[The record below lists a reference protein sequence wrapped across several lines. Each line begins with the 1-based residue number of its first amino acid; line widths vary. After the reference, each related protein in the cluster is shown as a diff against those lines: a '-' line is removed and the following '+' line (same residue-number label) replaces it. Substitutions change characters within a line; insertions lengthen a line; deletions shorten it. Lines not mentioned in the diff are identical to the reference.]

1 MELETKAQWLMQPT
15 QRHLLFSAG
24 FWRNMMLVQFDLIN
38 AGVLPMGTALLR
50 LLDFWV
56 RNRLPPRSLGLLP
69 REVEA
74 AATTAASAE
83 GLVRADEEHAEDEE
97 EKLV

>member
-38 AGVLPMGTALLR
+38 SGILPMYVGLLR

-56 RNRLPPRSLGLLP
+56 FNRLPPRDLGLLP
-69 REVEA
+69 RDEVR
-74 AATTAASAE
+74 SR
-83 GLVRADEEHAEDEE
+83 LPY
-97 EKLV
+97 